1 MGVNAYKQIKQY
13 FTKQFWAVFFM
24 RKLTKAQQEQIVF
37 EWCRD
42 EVVNSV
48 LAEKLISEIVK
59 DQHNKVISF
68 VIKD

>member
-1 MGVNAYKQIKQY
+1 MIYITKY
-13 FTKQFWAVFFM
+13 FTKQFWANFFIK
-24 RKLTKAQQEQIVF
+24 RLTKAQQEQIIF

-42 EVVNSV
+42 EVVNST